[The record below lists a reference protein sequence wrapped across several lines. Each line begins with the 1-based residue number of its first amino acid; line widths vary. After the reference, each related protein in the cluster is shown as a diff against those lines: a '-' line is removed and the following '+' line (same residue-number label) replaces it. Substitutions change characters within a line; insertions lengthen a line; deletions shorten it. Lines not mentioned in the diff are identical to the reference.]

1 MYTHC
6 VHLSNTS
13 TITLNNKL
21 QETHVISSKKTIPS
35 LHPHSPTFLGGDSL
49 GDSSMTD
56 GVRGA
61 PQVGVSGVG
70 GGAASR
76 GGDVTALM
84 PRMAVKAT
92 PLAKLGSLFTCYV
105 ARFFFAKEFFNE
117 SWEGEQGG
125 VTKWGPG
132 LWIDQGF
139 REENCK
145 VGLYYSRIGWLL

>member
-1 MYTHC
+1 MFKYITHIKFHIYIHMYTHI
-6 VHLSNTS
+6 VYIYQIPQQSHMY
-13 TITLNNKL
+13 KL
-21 QETHVISSKKTIPS
+21 QENHGVSSKKTIPS

-92 PLAKLGSLFTCYV
+92 PLAKLGSLFT
-105 ARFFFAKEFFNE
+105 
-117 SWEGEQGG
+117 S
-125 VTKWGPG
+125 
-132 LWIDQGF
+132 
-139 REENCK
+139 
-145 VGLYYSRIGWLL
+145 

>member
-1 MYTHC
+1 MFNYITHINKSYTYTCTHTLC
-6 VHLSNTS
+6 TS
-13 TITLNNKL
+13 IKYLNNHTK
-21 QETHVISSKKTIPS
+21 QQTTRNPWCFFNKKIVKTS

-70 GGAASR
+70 GGAARRR

-92 PLAKLGSLFTCYV
+92 PLAKLGSLFT
-105 ARFFFAKEFFNE
+105 
-117 SWEGEQGG
+117 S
-125 VTKWGPG
+125 
-132 LWIDQGF
+132 
-139 REENCK
+139 
-145 VGLYYSRIGWLL
+145 